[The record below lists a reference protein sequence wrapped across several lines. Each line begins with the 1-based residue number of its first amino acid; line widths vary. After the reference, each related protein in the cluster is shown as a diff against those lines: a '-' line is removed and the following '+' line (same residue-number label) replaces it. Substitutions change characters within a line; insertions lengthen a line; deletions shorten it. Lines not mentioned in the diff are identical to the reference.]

1 MRAVRSWFVL
11 LMTLTICAFAPGLFA
26 APAAC
31 GAHGTHD
38 TMLVSTSWLAD
49 HMSDP
54 NLVIFSV
61 GEKSDYDEG
70 HIPGARWLDYMQTHA
85 MSATSGGQTLTL
97 ELAPPQEL
105 AETLGKLGVS
115 NDSFIVLYQSK
126 DWVSPTARIYMTL
139 DAMGLGAR
147 TAILDGGYPV
157 WKGEKRAVSTEVP
170 SITPKTVQLCPVGD
184 VIAKLPD
191 VTAALHQ
198 PGIAIVDARAPEY
211 YSGAEQGMGRAKG
224 HIPGAGSVPYTSLF
238 DAQGKL
244 KSPEALEALFR
255 TGGVKP
261 GDRII
266 AYCHI
271 GQQASAVYFAARY
284 LGYDVRL
291 YDGSWEEWS
300 SHAELPRE
308 SAHSTTRP

>member
-1 MRAVRSWFVL
+1 MRIARWCMVL
-11 LMTLTICAFAPGLFA
+11 VTTLVTCAFAPGLFA

-38 TMLVSTSWLAD
+38 TMLVSTSWLAE
-49 HMSDP
+49 HINDP
-54 NLVIFSV
+54 NLVVFSV

-97 ELAPPQEL
+97 ELEPPQDL

-147 TAILDGGYPV
+147 AAILDGGYPV
-157 WKGEKRAVSTEVP
+157 WKGENRAVSTEIP
-170 SITPKTVQLCPVGD
+170 SVTPKTVHLCPVGD

-191 VTAALHQ
+191 VTAALHH

-211 YSGAEQGMGRAKG
+211 YSGAEQGMGKAKG
-224 HIPGAGSVPYTSLF
+224 HIPGAGNVPYTSLF

-244 KSPEALEALFR
+244 KSPEVVEALFR
-255 TGGVKP
+255 AGGVKP

-300 SHAELPRE
+300 SHADLPVE
-308 SAHSTTRP
+308 ISHSPSHP